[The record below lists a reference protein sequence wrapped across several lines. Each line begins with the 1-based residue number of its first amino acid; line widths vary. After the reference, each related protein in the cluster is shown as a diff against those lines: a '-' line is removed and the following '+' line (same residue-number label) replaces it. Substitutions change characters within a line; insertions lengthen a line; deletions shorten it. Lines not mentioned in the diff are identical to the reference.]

1 MLKIYISGEKNVKY
15 CLSFLSSIKSVSL
28 LAVITILLFAES
40 ASAQTTANYSVFT
53 GTSGSFAADRNSN
66 VVDMTTGT
74 TQIIAAD
81 IDDGNGSALISNI
94 GFDFFLYGNRFTQF
108 SVNSNGLI
116 GLGSTAVGS
125 GTYATSGGSITN
137 PRISAF
143 CADLRTGAAG
153 KIHYKLVGSAPNRSL
168 VIEFLNMSL
177 LYVTSPGSSDGTFQV
192 RLYETSGIVE
202 LMYGPMSRNAGTGAT
217 TSAVSVGLSVGT
229 TAGTTISMTT
239 SANTFSTGA
248 AFNTNTYAASSGA
261 ITNLNSTGAT
271 TRRTYTFIPP
281 GNPSHLVTASISS
294 PTSLTFSGISTTG
307 MTLNWVASS
316 PTTGVLKYAIYNSTD
331 NVNFSYV
338 NSVALGTNTYAA
350 TGLTTGTTYY
360 WKVYPLSEGRLGTA
374 LTGSEITVACLA
386 PTAQPTSLN
395 LTAIT
400 NTTLSGAFSA
410 ASPVPSG
417 YLVVRSTSSTLSS
430 NPVDGTTYV
439 AGNTFGGGTVI
450 QSGTATTFSQTGL
463 TANTQYYYFVFSYNS
478 CSSAPKYF
486 TTAPLTANAYTCLAA
501 PTSSAATA
509 TTGTGFT
516 ANWATVTGATGYLLD
531 VSTVNTFAS
540 FVAGYNGLAVS
551 GGSTVS
557 QAVTSLSAN
566 TTYYYRVRATNAT
579 SCTSASSATQTV
591 YTGHCLPTVTSG
603 TNAYI
608 TNFSTTSGVLNISNT
623 SGFTA
628 TAYQDNYAAM
638 AVSMYASGTIN
649 YSFTLATTSLKAA
662 VAIWVDW
669 NNNLVFETSERVY
682 LSPGYIDSGTYSGTI
697 TVPGGTALGNYRLRI
712 KSDYSS
718 TSPDPC
724 TTSVGTNA
732 ETEDYKFT
740 VIAVPTDAVDYAN
753 IQSPGVS
760 TTVTGTPTNI
770 FGQAYEP
777 GLTPTA
783 GAPAGLTVWYS
794 TNATDVDP
802 SSVGW
807 TGAWTA
813 ATYNAQ
819 VGNNDEWKAIIYPIS
834 GQADTYYSFRY
845 QLNGGPFKYGG
856 YNSSG
861 GGFWDGTTYKNG
873 KLSVN
878 YDVYTNSTPKTIN
891 DVIDIYFK
899 DFDVNNMMYTG
910 SEATVYMYG
919 GVQVAGVGFQ
929 YIQGDLYT
937 LSSLL
942 PFTYQSPGLYKATV
956 RLSDYF
962 CIPTGTIV
970 EGVNV
975 VFRNQYF
982 TGGTCDGSAGN
993 NNKTCDL
1000 FLDLTDAAVQL
1011 NVPTLTAAT
1020 AITTTTATINWT
1032 APTSGTIKGYEYYY
1046 STSATAPIS
1055 STTPSGST
1063 AAGVL
1068 SANLT
1073 LLAPSTLYNVWV
1085 RTKGCSTYTSA
1096 WSAVRTFTTLVA
1108 PPAND
1113 ACANATSLP
1122 CATVALAGTTV
1133 ASVSEVLA
1141 VAAWNASAYGVW
1153 YTFVG
1158 DGTLNL
1164 ISTTAGSGFDHKL
1177 SIASGT
1183 CGALT
1188 NVTTV
1193 DVASG
1198 GGTETYSFIPVLG
1211 TVYYVYISYYGSS
1224 GTAANTG
1231 TFTISRTCN
1240 IPLVYCTPSSSAA
1253 SAANNYI
1260 QNVSFLGTLN
1270 DISNTSTF
1278 SSTSAGYE
1286 NFTGLASHP
1295 SQIQSEAVN
1304 VHVTMNNSLYLK
1316 AWVDWNKDGDFTDLN
1331 EEVYNSNGIGQV
1343 ATTFGFQVP
1352 VVTPGDYRIRIRA
1365 RSNPTFDSCSSN
1377 NNSDSEDYLLTVI
1390 GRCAVEILTI
1400 TDGQR
1405 CGSGVVNLSA
1415 TATSGTTSFKWYSAL
1430 TGGTLLATTATGSY
1444 SPTVTNTTSFYVT
1457 AYDGTCETQIRKEV
1471 VAVVKEL
1478 PLITLPTTLEAC
1490 GDKTPIILSAGADSE
1505 TVYLIDEDFESATS
1519 TFSSVENGTANS
1531 IAKWRLKTST
1541 FKPFEAKNSWLPAI
1555 SSGFGANKFMTA
1567 TSDLTDASFDPYSLD
1582 NALQPTVVLNTTGFL
1597 NLTLKFRMY
1606 FSRYNTDNLDI
1617 SPDDEFVSIEVSTN
1631 GGSTW
1636 IPAPVIKYTSDIG
1649 NPGNFASISLN
1660 LDSYINQ
1667 SNLKFRIRY
1676 KTTAWTDGVGVDDIQ
1691 LYGEKTLVPSFTWS
1705 GAGLNVFQDV
1715 ALTIPYVA
1723 GTPASTVYAIP
1734 DVATLGNTTFNID
1747 VSTTVTN
1754 GCTITKTINVTNKS
1768 KVWNGSVSTAW
1779 ENANNWS
1786 PVGIPSTDACII
1798 IPSTTVKPIISDVA
1812 NGKNLAIKS
1821 SGELLV
1827 NSDKILTIQDAVN
1840 VDAGGKITFEN
1851 NSSLIQVNESPTIN
1865 SGDIIYKRN
1874 SSNMLRYS
1882 YSYWSSPIFAATQ
1895 TLAALSPATLHDKY
1909 WSWDIASQA
1918 WTMHDYGNIVMQK
1931 AKGYIVRA
1939 PQTFPITGTAASYN
1953 ATFTGVP
1960 NNGLLTIATKGSTTA
1975 NKWNLLGNPYPSAL
1989 SADLFLANAVNPD
2002 LEGTIYLWTNFA
2014 GVSSVPNS
2022 GGTYPY
2028 TPSDYAVYNFTG
2040 STATAPATGGSIT
2053 PSGFIAAGQSF
2064 FVKGISAGDGIATFK
2079 NTMRKGEN
2087 NNQFFKNAAT
2097 QDLVKNRFWLNLENT
2112 QGLFNQALVGYI
2124 EGATDSYDR
2133 GFDGEVFGTAV
2144 NLYSIIPN
2152 KNLTIQGKSLPFQNT
2167 DVVKLGY
2174 KATVAGNHK
2183 ITLDH
2188 FDDFFMT
2195 QEVFLK
2201 DNLLNVIH
2209 DIKNAPY
2216 SFASAIGTFDERF
2229 EIVYQRG
2236 NLGIENPSF
2245 DPNSILI
2252 YKKDKDVI
2260 VNAGNVEISEL
2271 KVFDIQGRLLY
2282 NAKNVNNKEAVIK
2295 NLPSTEQVLI
2305 VQVRTVNGNLVS
2317 KKLLYLN

>member
-1 MLKIYISGEKNVKY
+1 MLKNYLSGTINGKDTFIGQLKKIALLIGVLFFLGNSGYGQVASWTLKTSNTPVTCGTMSATSPTNGAGITTVTSTNVTSGYSGIGLPTNNVAGNYNNGATNYIQFTVTNTSG
-15 CLSFLSSIKSVSL
+15 
-28 LAVITILLFAES
+28 ATITIPTVNV
-40 ASAQTTANYSVFT
+40 TTY
-53 GTSGSFAADRNSN
+53 
-66 VVDMTTGT
+66 
-74 TQIIAAD
+74 
-81 IDDGNGSALISNI
+81 
-94 GFDFFLYGNRFTQF
+94 Y
-108 SVNSNGLI
+108 
-116 GLGSTAVGS
+116 
-125 GTYATSGGSITN
+125 
-137 PRISAF
+137 
-143 CADLRTGAAG
+143 
-153 KIHYKLVGSAPNRSL
+153 
-168 VIEFLNMSL
+168 
-177 LYVTSPGSSDGTFQV
+177 
-192 RLYETSGIVE
+192 
-202 LMYGPMSRNAGTGAT
+202 
-217 TSAVSVGLSVGT
+217 
-229 TAGTTISMTT
+229 AGTTFGYFAVRHSTDGFATSTLDTNGNNTGLGEKAWIVTIST
-239 SANTFSTGA
+239 ANTLAAGA
-248 AFNTNTYAASSGA
+248 TMTFRVYLYFVDTTTTRAGATAFQVVGANPNNPTAVTATAVSGTQINLGATANAASNNVIVAFNTVNTFG
-261 ITNLNSTGAT
+261 TPVPT
-271 TRRTYTFIPP
+271 TTYTAGNAIP
-281 GNPSHLVTASISS
+281 GGGTVLYN
-294 PTSLTFSGISTTG
+294 G
-307 MTLNWVASS
+307 VAGT
-316 PTTGVLKYAIYNSTD
+316 PYYNH
-331 NVNFSYV
+331 
-338 NSVALGTNTYAA
+338 
-350 TGLTTGTTYY
+350 TGLISGTTYY
-360 WKVYPLSEGRLGTA
+360 YKTWSVDACKLFSSGVASSATPL
-374 LTGSEITVACLA
+374 VAACVT
-386 PTAQPTSLN
+386 PTAQPTSLS

-400 NTTLSGAFSA
+400 NTTLSGAFTA

-430 NPVDGTTYV
+430 NPVDATSYT
-439 AGNTFGGGTVI
+439 AGDALGGGTVV
-450 QSGTATTFSQTGL
+450 QSGTAITFSQTGL
-463 TANTQYYYFVFSYNS
+463 TANTRYYYFVFSFNNTS
-478 CSSAPKYF
+478 CSGGPKYF
-486 TTAPLTANAYTCLAA
+486 TTAPLTANAYTCLTA
-501 PTSSAATA
+501 PTSSVGTAITAA
-509 TTGTGFT
+509 GFT

-540 FVAGYNGLAVS
+540 FVSGYNGLVVS
-551 GGSTVS
+551 GGSTVT
-557 QAVTSLSAN
+557 QAVTGLSAN
-566 TTYYYRVRATNAT
+566 TIYYYRVRATNAT
-579 SCTSASSATQTV
+579 SCTSVSSATQIVTTLCGTISSFPWTENFDSMSSLGSGIVPNCWNTIAGTETWTSNNTV
-591 YTGHCLPTVTSG
+591 AGSTSPG
-603 TNAYI
+603 PRSASNYMRLHWNTTASNLFTPGFALNAGQPYDF
-608 TNFSTTSGVLNISNT
+608 TFYYRTSTTTANGG
-623 SGFTA
+623 GFAGNLYVNNAQSVTGA
-628 TAYQDNYAAM
+628 TLLGAFVSATDNVGY
-638 AVSMYASGTIN
+638 
-649 YSFTLATTSLKAA
+649 TLYKYTYTPAL
-662 VAIWVDW
+662 
-669 NNNLVFETSERVY
+669 
-682 LSPGYIDSGTYSGTI
+682 SGTYYFNIRATGDNASATYYLGVDDFKLDL
-697 TVPGGTALGNYRLRI
+697 VPI
-712 KSDYSS
+712 
-718 TSPDPC
+718 
-724 TTSVGTNA
+724 
-732 ETEDYKFT
+732 
-740 VIAVPTDAVDYAN
+740 DAVDYAN

-760 TTVTGTPTNI
+760 TTTTGTSVDI
-770 FGQAYEP
+770 YGQAYEP
-777 GLTPTA
+777 GVTDPA
-783 GAPAGLTVWYS
+783 GAATGLLVWYS

-802 SSVGW
+802 SSAGW
-807 TGAWTA
+807 TGTWTA
-813 ATYNAQ
+813 ATFNAN
-819 VGNNDEWKAIIYPIS
+819 VGNNDEWKGTINPII

-845 QLNGGPFKYGG
+845 QLNGGPYRYGG
-856 YNSSG
+856 YP
-861 GGFWDGTTYKNG
+861 GGFWNGTSQKNG

-878 YDVYTNSTPKTIN
+878 YEVYTNSAPKTIN
-891 DVIDIYFK
+891 DVITINFK
-899 DFDVNNMMYTG
+899 DFDASNIFYTG
-910 SEATVYMYG
+910 TETTIYAY
-919 GVQVAGVGFQ
+919 AGIRIVSGTDFN
-929 YIQGDLYT
+929 YAQGNINT
-937 LSSLL
+937 LSSLI
-942 PFTYQSPGLYKATV
+942 PFTLSGGIYSATIK
-956 RLSDYF
+956 LADYF
-962 CIPTGTIV
+962 CIPA
-970 EGVNV
+970 GVNV
-975 VFRNQYF
+975 DGVNMIFRNQYF
-982 TGGTCDGSAGN
+982 TGGNCDGSFGN
-993 NNKTCDL
+993 NDKTCNL
-1000 FLDLTDAAVQL
+1000 YLDLTNATVAV
-1011 NVPTLTAAT
+1011 NPPTAVANNTVTLTSANVT
-1020 AITTTTATINWT
+1020 FT
-1032 APTSGTIKGYEYYY
+1032 APLKGTNKGYEYYV
-1046 STSATAPIS
+1046 STSAT
-1055 STTPSGST
+1055 TPG
-1063 AAGVL
+1063 AGVTPVVAAASSPVAISGL
-1068 SANLT
+1068 SNAT
-1073 LLAPSTLYNVWV
+1073 TYYIYV
-1085 RTKGCSTYTSA
+1085 RTVGCGSDRSA
-1096 WSAVRTFTTLVA
+1096 WSAYTSFTTLSP

-1122 CATVALAGTTV
+1122 CGTVNLAGTTV
-1133 ASVSEVLA
+1133 GSVSEVLS
-1141 VAAWNASAYGVW
+1141 VTAWNASAYGVW

-1193 DVASG
+1193 DDGTG
-1198 GGTETYSFIPVLG
+1198 GGTETFSFIPVLG

-1224 GTAANTG
+1224 GTVANTG

-1260 QNVSFLGTLN
+1260 QNITFLGTLN
-1270 DISNTSTF
+1270 DISNTSTY

-1316 AWVDWNKDGDFTDLN
+1316 AWVDWNKDGDFIDLN

-1490 GDKTPIILSAGADSE
+1490 GDKTPIVLSAGADTE
-1505 TVYLIDEDFESATS
+1505 TVYLIDEDFESVTS
-1519 TFSSVENGTANS
+1519 TFTSVENGTVNS

-1541 FKPFEAKNSWLPAI
+1541 FKPFEAESSWLPAI
-1555 SSGFGANKFMTA
+1555 SSGFGTNKFMTA
-1567 TSDLTDASFDPYSLD
+1567 TSDLTDGSFDPYSLD
-1582 NALQPTVVLNTTGFL
+1582 NALQPTVALNTTGFL

-1606 FSRYNTDNLDI
+1606 FSRYYTDNLDI
-1617 SPDDEFVSIEVSTN
+1617 SPDDEFVSIEVSTD
-1631 GGSTW
+1631 GGSSW
-1636 IPAPVIKYTSDIG
+1636 IATPVIKYTSDIG

-1705 GAGLNVFQDV
+1705 GAGLNVFQDA

-1723 GTPASTVYAIP
+1723 GMPASTVYAVP

-1798 IPSTTVKPIISDVA
+1798 IPSTTVKPVISDVA

-1851 NSSLIQVNESPTIN
+1851 NSSLIQVNESPNIN
-1865 SGDIIYKRN
+1865 SGNIIYKRN

-1882 YSYWSSPIFAATQ
+1882 YSYWSSPIFATTQ
-1895 TLAALSPATLHDKY
+1895 TLTALSPATLHDKY

-1918 WTMHDYGNIVMQK
+1918 WTMHDYGNVVMQK

-1989 SADLFLANAVNPD
+1989 SADLFLANSANPD

-2064 FVKGISAGDGIATFK
+2064 FVKGISAGDGVATFK

-2087 NNQFFKNAAT
+2087 NNQFFKNSAT

-2188 FDDFFMT
+2188 FDEFFMT
-2195 QEVFLK
+2195 QEVYLK

-2229 EIVYQRG
+2229 EIIYQRG

-2260 VNAGNVEISEL
+2260 INAGNVEISEL

-2305 VQVRTVNGNLVS
+2305 VQVRTLNGNLVS